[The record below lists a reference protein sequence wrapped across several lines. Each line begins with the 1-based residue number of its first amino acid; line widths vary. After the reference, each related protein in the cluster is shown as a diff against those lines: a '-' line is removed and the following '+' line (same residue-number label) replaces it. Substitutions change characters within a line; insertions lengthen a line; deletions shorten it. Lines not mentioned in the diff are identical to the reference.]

1 MSHLTKEQRY
11 VISTLLKRGAKQN
24 DIAKELDVNPST
36 ISRELKRNSG
46 KRGGYNAETANS
58 LYQERKERYSCNRK
72 FTVSVEIRVRYYLE
86 EKQWSPEQ
94 ICHYC
99 KINGIEMVSV
109 ERIYQY
115 IRKDKENGG
124 ELHTHLRH
132 KLKHR
137 KRTLNN
143 NCKVKIKDRVSID
156 ERDDKINNREE
167 FGHWEGDLIEGKNH
181 QGFALVLTER
191 VSKQTFI
198 VYLPRGKVAKYV
210 AKAVISTLLPYKNWV
225 LSITFDN
232 GLEFAEHKTIA
243 QKLETKIFFT
253 HPYCS
258 WEKGQVENMNKLIRQ
273 YIPKNEPITKSKMKN
288 INKIQYKLND
298 RPRKNL
304 NYQKPFEIFYKFVN
318 KKIAF
323 AS

>member
-11 VISTLLKRGAKQN
+11 VIFTLLKRGTKQN

-46 KRGGYNAETANS
+46 KRGGYNAETAHA
-58 LYQERKERYSCNRK
+58 LYQERKERYSYNRK
-72 FTVSVEIRVRYYLE
+72 FTASVERRVRYYLE
-86 EKQWSPEQ
+86 DKQWSPEQ

-304 NYQKPFEIFYKFVN
+304 NYQKPFEIFYKFVS